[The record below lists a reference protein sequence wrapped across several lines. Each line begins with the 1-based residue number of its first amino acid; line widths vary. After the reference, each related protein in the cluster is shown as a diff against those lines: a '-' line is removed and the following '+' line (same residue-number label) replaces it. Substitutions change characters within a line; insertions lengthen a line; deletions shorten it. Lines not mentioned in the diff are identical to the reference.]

1 MLVTLIG
8 RNSMNKII
16 LPSTV
21 EGSYWITD
29 KSGQKLVN
37 IEGKMGYWQIVS
49 NDSAKI
55 VNSQYINFQND
66 NMDISDIEKAVIKKI
81 ILKEYSMHCICLKNS
96 EQVFILYCSPVYE
109 KDIFHIDL
117 KKSSEISIGRG
128 DNNNILYNNKLIK
141 DTYARIFSE
150 NGKWMIENYD
160 TRYGT
165 FINNEPIFDN
175 VKSLENGDV
184 IFIMGLKIII
194 IGSSIYVNNP
204 QGKVMYNCSE
214 FSLEEDNK
222 NNLLNENIEDDE
234 DDMKLYSDEDYFSRA
249 PRIVDKIEREKIEI
263 DGPPSQKE
271 DNRMPAILTMGS
283 SLSMGVMMVI
293 TMITTVDAYLDK
305 TSTTKELVLKLIM
318 SISMMI
324 GMILIPI
331 ISRKYQKKL
340 DKKYEK
346 ERQQKYRKYIN
357 SKIIRVNEIMEKQRG
372 ILTKNYVSAKEC
384 EQIVLSKDSRLWERK
399 IEEQDFLSIRVGT
412 GDVPLDIDVQYPRD
426 SFSMADDELIKILNM
441 IGQQS
446 KILEDAP
453 ITVSLLNKNISAII
467 TNKNFDINNYMKN
480 IITQL
485 VALHSYADLK
495 LVFLLNKDNE
505 KKWEYVKYLPH
516 TWNETK
522 SIRFFADDGNDIK
535 QISKYLEDI
544 LVQRKEY
551 SKDKY
556 DYKSFMP
563 YYLIITDNYKKLE
576 GLKIISDILKIRTNL
591 GFSMLCITDDLTQLP
606 NECQCFINMDDEN
619 NGIVFENENSSTTQ
633 KRFKTEEKQSYDF
646 YNITKIISN
655 IPIKYTLSGSMSLPE
670 SYSFLEM
677 YDVGRI
683 EQLNIYERWL
693 TNDSTIS
700 LGAPIGIDSS
710 GMPIVLDA
718 HEKFHGPH
726 GLIAG
731 STGSGKSEFI
741 ITYILSL
748 AINYHPNDVNFIL
761 IDYKG
766 GGLAGAFEKNSIK
779 LPHLV
784 GTITNIDTVG
794 LKRSLDSIQSEL
806 RKRQIMFNEAREK
819 TDESTIDIYK
829 YQKLYHDGVLDA
841 PIPHLFIIC
850 DEFAELKQ
858 QQSDFMEELISV
870 SRIGRSLGVHLILAT
885 QKPAGIV
892 NDQIRSNSK
901 FGVCLKVQSKSDST
915 DVIKRPD
922 AATLKRAGQF
932 YINVGNEEVFALG
945 QSGWA
950 GAKYYPQ
957 DIIKKEIDTSLEVIS
972 NIGATMKRVDNAK
985 IKKVQSNGDQLTNLV
1000 KYIHRI
1006 AKEKGIKREKLW
1018 LDSIPE
1024 NIYLDDL
1031 KEKYNY
1037 KINKK
1042 EVEVIIG
1049 EYDDPSNQ
1057 RQGLLNLNLTNNG
1070 NLLIYGSADSG
1081 KETLLSTIIYNSID
1095 LYSSQEVQFYIVDF
1109 GSEILKIYNKSPYVG
1124 DIAFIND
1131 EEKIERLIEMVQRE
1145 INHRKAILAEYNGD
1159 YELYRKTTKKII
1171 PMTVIIINNYSAF
1184 LENYEKHEEAIQSIT
1199 RECIKFR
1206 IVFIIT
1212 VTSQRDLRYR
1222 LTQNFKQKL
1231 TLQLNSDDE
1240 YFYIYDKIGKKR
1252 PSHLFGRGLVELKGN
1267 IYEFQTAK
1275 ICESDNIQEKIKKQI
1290 ETSRKE
1296 NKIIAKPIPTMPK
1309 RVMLSNIK
1317 GYIKDFGNVPIG
1329 IAAKSLKVCTF
1340 NFKSNLI
1347 NLIISR
1353 NIDDIQEY
1361 MQYFLRELTLY
1372 KNIDVYNFNT
1382 ETENIDKLKE
1392 ELIRLDKE
1400 KLNKNQKICIIAG
1413 IDKFID
1419 SILQTKEIFESM
1431 LNEFQEKKNCSF
1443 IIMDNAARIKNHQYD
1458 NWYKKYVSGDNGI
1471 WIGDGLNDQY
1481 ILNISDRRMIDN
1493 NCGNSF
1499 GYIVK
1504 KGNITLLKFLGLIES
1519 GSENG

>member
-8 RNSMNKII
+8 KNSMNRII
-16 LPSTV
+16 LPRTV

-49 NDSAKI
+49 NDFAKI

-66 NMDISDIEKAVIKKI
+66 NMDVSDIEKAVIKKI

-150 NGKWMIENYD
+150 NGKWMLENYD
-160 TRYGT
+160 DRYGT

-194 IGSSIYVNNP
+194 VGSSIYVNNP

-214 FSLEEDNK
+214 FSLEEDNPS
-222 NNLLNENIEDDE
+222 NILNENIEDDE
-234 DDMKLYSDEDYFSRA
+234 DDVELYSDEDYFSRA

-293 TMITTVDAYLDK
+293 TMISTVDAYLDK

-331 ISRKYQKKL
+331 ISRKYQKIL
-340 DKKYEK
+340 DKRYEK

-357 SKIIRVNEIMEKQRG
+357 SKIIRVNEIMEKQHG
-372 ILTKNYVSAKEC
+372 ILTKNYASAEEC
-384 EQIVLSKDSRLWERK
+384 EQIVLSKDPRLWERK

-426 SFSMADDELIKILNM
+426 SFSMADDELIKILNT

-505 KKWEYVKYLPH
+505 EKWEYVKYLPH

-522 SIRFFADDGNDIK
+522 SIRFFADDSNDIK
-535 QISKYLEDI
+535 QISRYLEDI
-544 LVQRKEY
+544 LIQRKEY

-563 YYLIITDNYKKLE
+563 YYLIITDNYKKIE

-606 NECQCFINMDDEN
+606 NECQCFINMEDEN
-619 NGIVFENENSSTTQ
+619 SGIVFESENSSTTQ

-700 LGAPIGIDSS
+700 LGVPIGIDSS
-710 GMPIVLDA
+710 GMPIVLDV

-766 GGLAGAFEKNSIK
+766 GGLAGAFEKNNIK

-784 GTITNIDTVG
+784 GTITNIDTIG

-829 YQKLYHDGVLDA
+829 YQKLYHDGVLDV

-858 QQSDFMEELISV
+858 QQPDFMEELISV

-915 DVIKRPD
+915 DVIKKTD

-950 GAKYYPQ
+950 GATYYPQ
-957 DIIKKEIDTSLEVIS
+957 DIIKKEVDTSLEVIS
-972 NIGATMKRVDNAK
+972 NIGVTMKRVDNTK
-985 IKKVQSNGDQLTNLV
+985 IKKVQSKGDQLTNLV
-1000 KYIHRI
+1000 KYIHKI

-1095 LYSSQEVQFYIVDF
+1095 SYSSQEVQFYIVDF

-1131 EEKIERLIEMVQRE
+1131 EEKIDRLIEMVERE
-1145 INHRKAILAEYNGD
+1145 ISHRKSLLAEYNGD

-1184 LENYEKHEEAIQSIT
+1184 LENYERHEEAIQSIT

-1222 LTQNFKQKL
+1222 LVQNFKQKL
-1231 TLQLNSDDE
+1231 TLQLNNDDE

-1252 PSHLFGRGLVELKGN
+1252 PSHLFGRGLVELQGN

-1275 ICESDNIQEKIKKQI
+1275 ICESDSIQEKIKKQI

-1296 NKIIAKPIPTMPK
+1296 NRIIAKPIPIMPK

-1317 GYIKDFGNVPIG
+1317 SFIKEFGNVPIG

-1340 NFKSNLI
+1340 NFKADFVNLI
-1347 NLIISR
+1347 LAR
-1353 NIDDIQEY
+1353 NINDTIEY
-1361 MQYFLRELTLY
+1361 MHYFTKELALY
-1372 KNIDVYNFNT
+1372 KNINIYNFNT
-1382 ETENIDKLKE
+1382 EKQDNDELKT
-1392 ELIRLDKE
+1392 ELIKMDHE
-1400 KLNKNQKICIIAG
+1400 KSDEKQKLCIIIG
-1413 IDKFID
+1413 IDRFID
-1419 SILQTKEIFESM
+1419 NVLSGKEIFESM
-1431 LNEFQEKKNCSF
+1431 LKEFYEMKNCNF
-1443 IIMDNAARIKNHQYD
+1443 IIVDSATRIKNRQYD

-1481 ILNISDRRMIDN
+1481 ILNISDRRIIDN

-1504 KGNITLLKFLGLIES
+1504 KGNIMLLKFLGLVES

>member
-8 RNSMNKII
+8 RNSMNRII
-16 LPSTV
+16 LPRNV

-29 KSGQKLVN
+29 KNGQKLVN

-49 NDSAKI
+49 NDSAKVI
-55 VNSQYINFQND
+55 SSQYINLDSD
-66 NMDISDIEKAVIKKI
+66 NVQVPEIEKSVIKKI
-81 ILKEYSMHCICLKNS
+81 ILKEYNMHCICLKNS
-96 EQVFILYCSPVYE
+96 NSVYILYCSPVYE
-109 KDIFHIDL
+109 KNTFHIDL
-117 KKSSEISIGRG
+117 KKSSEILIGRG
-128 DNNNILYNNKLIK
+128 EDNDILYNNVLIK
-141 DTYARIFSE
+141 GTYARIFSE
-150 NGKWMIENYD
+150 NKKWFIKNYD

-165 FINNEPIFDN
+165 FVNNEPIFDD
-175 VKSLENGDV
+175 VKPLENGDI

-194 IGSSIYVNNP
+194 IGHTIYVNNP
-204 QGKVMYNCSE
+204 QDKVMYDYSGFSE
-214 FSLEEDNK
+214 ENNKKGTIDIEVEDDDDSLE
-222 NNLLNENIEDDE
+222 
-234 DDMKLYSDEDYFSRA
+234 LYSDKDYFSRA
-249 PRIVDKIEREKIEI
+249 PRIIDKIEREKIEI
-263 DGPPSQKE
+263 DGPPNQKE
-271 DNRMPAILTMGS
+271 DNGMPAILTMGS
-283 SLSMGVMMVI
+283 SISMGVMMTI
-293 TMITTVDAYLDK
+293 TMITTIDAYLNK
-305 TSTTKELVLKLIM
+305 TSTTKELILKLIM

-331 ISRKYQKKL
+331 ISRKYQKIL

-357 SKIIRVNEIMEKQRG
+357 SKIMMVNKIMEKQLN
-372 ILTKNYVSAKEC
+372 ILVKNYISAKEG
-384 EQIVLSKDSRLWERK
+384 EQIILKKDSRLWERK
-399 IEEQDFLSIRVGT
+399 IENQDFLSIRVGT
-412 GDVPLDIDVQYPRD
+412 GDVPLDIEVQYPRD
-426 SFSMADDELIKILNM
+426 SFSMADDELIKILNT

-467 TNKNFDINNYMKN
+467 TNEKFDINNYMKN
-480 IITQL
+480 IIIQL

-495 LVFLLNKDNE
+495 LVFLLDKDNE
-505 KKWEYVKYLPH
+505 EKWEYVKYLPH
-516 TWNETK
+516 IWNETK
-522 SIRFFADDGNDIK
+522 SIRFFADDSNDIK

-544 LVQRKEY
+544 LNQRKEY

-563 YYLIITDNYKKLE
+563 YYLIITDNYKKIE
-576 GLKIISDILKIRTNL
+576 GLKIVTDTLKLKTNL

-606 NECQCFINMDDEN
+606 NECQCFINMNDEN
-619 NGIVFENENSSTTQ
+619 NGIVFENENFSTTQ
-633 KRFKTEEKQSYDF
+633 KKFKIDEKGSYDF

-655 IPIKYTLSGSMSLPE
+655 IPIKYKLSGSMSLPRN
-670 SYSFLEM
+670 YSFLEM

-700 LGAPIGIDSS
+700 LGAPVGIDSS
-710 GMPIVLDA
+710 GMPIILDA

-766 GGLAGAFEKNSIK
+766 GGLAGAFEKNNIK

-784 GTITNIDTVG
+784 GTITNIDTIG

-806 RKRQIMFNEAREK
+806 RRRQIMFNEAREK

-829 YQKLYHDGVLDA
+829 YQKLYHEGVLDA

-885 QKPAGIV
+885 QKPAGII

-922 AATLKRAGQF
+922 AATLKSAGQF
-932 YINVGNEEVFALG
+932 YINVGNEEVFTLG

-950 GAKYYPQ
+950 GATYYPQ
-957 DIIKKEIDTSLEVIS
+957 DIIKKEVDTSLEVIS
-972 NIGATMKRVDNAK
+972 NIGATMKKVDNVK
-985 IKKVQSNGDQLTNLV
+985 IKRVQSNGDQLTNLV
-1000 KYIHRI
+1000 KNIYEI
-1006 AKEKGIKREKLW
+1006 AKKKGIKREKLW

-1095 LYSSQEVQFYIVDF
+1095 SYSSQEVQFYIVDF

-1131 EEKIERLIEMVQRE
+1131 EEKIDRLIEMVERE
-1145 INHRKAILAEYNGD
+1145 ISHRKSLLAEYNGD

-1184 LENYEKHEEAIQSIT
+1184 LENYERHEEAIQSIT

-1222 LTQNFKQKL
+1222 LVQNFKQKL
-1231 TLQLNSDDE
+1231 TLQLNNDDE

-1252 PSHLFGRGLVELKGN
+1252 PSHLFGRGLVELQGN

-1275 ICESDNIQEKIKKQI
+1275 ICESDSIQEKIKKQI

-1296 NKIIAKPIPTMPK
+1296 NRIIAKPIPIMPK

-1317 GYIKDFGNVPIG
+1317 SFIKEFGNVPIG

-1340 NFKSNLI
+1340 NFKADFVNLI
-1347 NLIISR
+1347 LAR
-1353 NIDDIQEY
+1353 NINDTIEY
-1361 MQYFLRELTLY
+1361 MHYFAKELALY
-1372 KNIDVYNFNT
+1372 KNINIYNFNT
-1382 ETENIDKLKE
+1382 EKQNNDELKA
-1392 ELIRLDKE
+1392 ELIKMDHE
-1400 KLNKNQKICIIAG
+1400 KSEEKQKLCIIMG
-1413 IDKFID
+1413 IDRFID
-1419 SILQTKEIFESM
+1419 NVLSGKEIFESM
-1431 LNEFQEKKNCSF
+1431 LKEFYEMKNCNF
-1443 IIMDNAARIKNHQYD
+1443 IIVDSATRIKNRQYD

-1481 ILNISDRRMIDN
+1481 ILNISDRRIIDN

-1504 KGNITLLKFLGLIES
+1504 KGNITLLKFLGLTES
-1519 GSENG
+1519 SSENG